1 MKRLDIVS
9 PLPVPAGGGGSVWL
23 AVLLVAA
30 VVVLAVVLLLVLR
43 RRKPGKGAQAA
54 PAREAEAKRE
64 TKPHD

>member
-1 MKRLDIVS
+1 MKRLDIAYE
-9 PLPVPAGGGGSVWL
+9 LPVPSAGGGSLWPV
-23 AVLLVAA
+23 VLLVAA